1 MAYYLMLNRR
11 DEWGAMHTYR
21 YGKAYKD
28 MKAAITLCKKHLD
41 SFLVNDKNICVFIN
55 TSQTRATSLSSGESG
70 ALAKRMIKPLSNL
83 SPLSDDSSV
92 FL

>member
-1 MAYYLMLNRR
+1 MLNRR

-41 SFLVNDKNICVFIN
+41 SFLINDKNICVFIN
-55 TSQTRATSLSSGESG
+55 TSSTRMVRGLDDLQTRMVT
-70 ALAKRMIKPLSNL
+70 PLSNL

>member
-1 MAYYLMLNRR
+1 MYFLMLNRR

-41 SFLVNDKNICVFIN
+41 SFLINDKNICVFIN
-55 TSQTRATSLSSGESG
+55 TSETRATSLSGD
-70 ALAKRMIKPLSNL
+70 AKRMVKPLSNL

>member
-28 MKAAITLCKKHLD
+28 MKAAMNLCKKHLD
-41 SFLVNDKNICVFIN
+41 SFLINDKNICVFIN
-55 TSQTRATSLSSGESG
+55 TSETR
-70 ALAKRMIKPLSNL
+70 MVKPLSNL
-83 SPLSDDSSV
+83 SPIPDDSRA

>member
-21 YGKAYKD
+21 YGKVYKD
-28 MKAAITLCKKHLD
+28 MKAAMNLCKKHPD
-41 SFLVNDKNICVFIN
+41 SFLINDKNICVFIN
-55 TSQTRATSLSSGESG
+55 TSSTRIIRGLD
-70 ALAKRMIKPLSNL
+70 ALETRMVKPILDL
-83 SPLSDDSSV
+83 SPVSDDSSA

>member
-11 DEWGAMHTYR
+11 DDWGAMHTYR

-28 MKAAITLCKKHLD
+28 MKAAIRLCKKHLD
-41 SFLVNDKNICVFIN
+41 SFIINDKNICVFIN
-55 TSQTRATSLSSGESG
+55 TSTTR
-70 ALAKRMIKPLSNL
+70 MVKPRHAV
-83 SPLSDDSSV
+83 SPLGDDYSD

>member
-11 DEWGAMHTYR
+11 DDWGAMHTYR

-28 MKAAITLCKKHLD
+28 MKAAIRLCKKHLD
-41 SFLVNDKNICVFIN
+41 SFIINDKNICVFIN
-55 TSQTRATSLSSGESG
+55 TSETQATSLSGD
-70 ALAKRMIKPLSNL
+70 AKRMVKPISDLSTV
-83 SPLSDDSSV
+83 SDDSSD